1 MASHLNEMK
10 AKRYLPFSR
19 WKIPFLFIHPGISG
33 LIIRNVYFQK
43 AAFSMMSGNKAVC
56 IFYVAL
62 RSQIPNFSFSNTTN
76 RTRHRRNLFCFFK
89 ISPVHFDNSAY
100 VLSLPFDAKQKYS
113 FNFYNRT
120 NYAFIQL
127 NKVLY
132 RLNFITSFSCFT
144 IFLLL
149 FYKFCVLYK
158 NSYQFQCNGHL
169 VTPLT

>member
-1 MASHLNEMK
+1 
-10 AKRYLPFSR
+10 
-19 WKIPFLFIHPGISG
+19 
-33 LIIRNVYFQK
+33 
-43 AAFSMMSGNKAVC
+43 MMSGNKAVC
-56 IFYVAL
+56 IFSVAL

-89 ISPVHFDNSAY
+89 ISPVHFDNSAC
-100 VLSLPFDAKQKYS
+100 VLSLPFGAKQKYS
-113 FNFYNRT
+113 FHSYNRI

-132 RLNFITSFSCFT
+132 QLNFITLFSCFT

-169 VTPLT
+169 VTLLT